1 MNWRVHIQNFGPAS
15 RIASFGAPVWVI
27 WTSLIVA
34 LLVVV
39 IPLAVL
45 FILAALV
52 GVILFFA
59 LLLVVT
65 IQRFVQDS
73 VHWFRRVITRS
84 DDHGRRNVTVL
95 PRDPSDSQ

>member
-1 MNWRVHIQNFGPAS
+1 MNWRVHIQNFGPTS
-15 RIASFGAPVWVI
+15 RIASFGSPAWVI

-34 LLVVV
+34 VLVVV

-52 GVILFFA
+52 GIILFFV
-59 LLLVVT
+59 LLL
-65 IQRFVQDS
+65 IAIILRFMQNS
-73 VHWFRRVITRS
+73 VHWLRRIITRS

-95 PRDPSDSQ
+95 PRDPSDSH